1 MMSSDQVG
9 IEEIFVIQT
18 DAIDFFAALVK
29 EKAGKSGVHGRMQF
43 QDGMRRYF
51 HYPADERAVVRNK
64 LVHLSEAVAKFYGT
78 DLFCHKFDET
88 IAYGEFIHLLRAA
101 KRILN

>member
-1 MMSSDQVG
+1 MESSDQEG
-9 IEEIFVIQT
+9 IEEVFAIQT
-18 DAIDFFAALVK
+18 DAIDFFGALVK
-29 EKAGKSGVHGRMQF
+29 EKAGKSGVHGRILF
-43 QDGMRRYF
+43 QDGKQWYF

-64 LVHLSEAVAKFYGT
+64 LVHLSEAIAKFYGT